1 MAKRKRIKRAS
12 SETLGRLKQRVKR
25 VADKRNRELIRLLAP
40 EQAGSKTKESGR
52 TIWAG
57 PSQLTGEQI
66 KVVISGYVLPSEN
79 TKMGFGEED
88 LSKHEQYIQIWI
100 LNDGDEFQ
108 PMHRSICGDCSHRT
122 YKGESR
128 LFLWDVLET
137 SLRFSL
143 VARVA
148 SALDLIAYKED
159 VKGACYVQWKKGP
172 MAAWKASNRN
182 KPISLQAASAI
193 CSDRLVRL
201 GAAGD
206 PAAVPLKV
214 WKELLGIDG
223 AGNMTAKSITA
234 YTHMWNR
241 PEFQDYKLI
250 CMASAD
256 SAMEKELARSMGWS
270 TFTVRASPP
279 DDDDRSTLCLNAV
292 QDVHLSCAECRKC
305 DGLLSRSKPADIWVP
320 LHGALAN
327 RFHARPSSAFDAVG
341 GCV

>member
-1 MAKRKRIKRAS
+1 MARTKRIKRAS
-12 SETLGRLKQRVKR
+12 SETLSRLKQRVKR
-25 VADKRNRELIRLLAP
+25 VADKRNRSLIRLLAP

-88 LSKHEQYIQIWI
+88 LAKHQQYIQIWI
-100 LNDGDEFQ
+100 LNEGDEFQ

-122 YKGESR
+122 YKGRSR
-128 LFLWDVLET
+128 GFLWDLAGDL
-137 SLRFSL
+137 LRW
-143 VARVA
+143 
-148 SALDLIAYKED
+148 DEE
-159 VKGACYVQWKKGP
+159 VKGACYVQWMKGP
-172 MAAWKASNRN
+172 NAAWKASNRN
-182 KPISLQAASAI
+182 EALSLQAASAI

-234 YTHMWNR
+234 YSHMWNR

-256 SAMEKELARSMGWS
+256 SAEEKELARSMGWS
-270 TFTVRASPP
+270 TFTVRASLP

-292 QDVHLSCAECRKC
+292 PDVHLSCAECRKC
-305 DGLLSRSKPADIWVP
+305 DGLLTARKPKDVWVP

-341 GCV
+341 GCS